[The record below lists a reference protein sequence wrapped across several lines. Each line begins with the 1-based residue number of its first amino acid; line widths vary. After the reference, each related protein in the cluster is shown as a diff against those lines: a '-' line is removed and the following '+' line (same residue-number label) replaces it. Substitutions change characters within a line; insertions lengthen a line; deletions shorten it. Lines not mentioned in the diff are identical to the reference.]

1 MVSFDSTQLRIANR
15 GILSTWLMLSL
26 PALQYLRFRFGVY
39 PAYFRF
45 MDLRLVNLPAGACL
59 ASLFEVLSE
68 PLVDDLPVDTSEQL
82 SEESLFC
89 TQHHKVHIGAVQC
102 PEVVEYHPASLVHL
116 RGVHFG

>member
-59 ASLFEVLSE
+59 ASLVEILRE
-68 PLVDDLPVDTSEQL
+68 PLVDDLPVDTPEQL
-82 SEESLFC
+82 PVESSFC
-89 TQHHKVHIGAVQC
+89 TGHYKIHISAVQC
-102 PEVVEYHPASLVHL
+102 PEVIQYHSGRFVYLS
-116 RGVHFG
+116 

>member
-1 MVSFDSTQLRIANR
+1 MVSFDSTRLRIANR
-15 GILSTWLMLSL
+15 GILDLLLLSPL
-26 PALQYLRFRFGVY
+26 PHFKNLCLRFIVDAIDYGIMQTGY
-39 PAYFRF
+39 
-45 MDLRLVNLPAGACL
+45 VNLSAGTCL
-59 ASLFEVLSE
+59 ASLVEVLSE